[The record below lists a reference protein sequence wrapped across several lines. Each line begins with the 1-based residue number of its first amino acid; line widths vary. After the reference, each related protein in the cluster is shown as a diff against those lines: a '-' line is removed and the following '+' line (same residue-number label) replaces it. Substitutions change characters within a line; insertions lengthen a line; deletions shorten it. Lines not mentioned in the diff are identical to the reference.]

1 MVAMLVKLLLFLY
14 ASNTSPASSLA
25 VSFSR
30 SEYALCCNLFS
41 FNILTF
47 LFPLLSRAIA
57 EVSQCEMDSS
67 FLGLLGLFSAYLR
80 LSEVPGGAI
89 LRILPDDKYDRS
101 LTLMDAGDLVIAI
114 YSFKAKGNL
123 LQFTKCRE
131 QHQKH
136 EY

>member
-1 MVAMLVKLLLFLY
+1 MVTMLVKLLLFLY

-41 FNILTF
+41 FNISTF
-47 LFPLLSRAIA
+47 LFPLLSR
-57 EVSQCEMDSS
+57 
-67 FLGLLGLFSAYLR
+67 AYLR

-89 LRILPDDKYDRS
+89 LRIPPDDKYDRS

-114 YSFKAKGNL
+114 
-123 LQFTKCRE
+123 
-131 QHQKH
+131 
-136 EY
+136 